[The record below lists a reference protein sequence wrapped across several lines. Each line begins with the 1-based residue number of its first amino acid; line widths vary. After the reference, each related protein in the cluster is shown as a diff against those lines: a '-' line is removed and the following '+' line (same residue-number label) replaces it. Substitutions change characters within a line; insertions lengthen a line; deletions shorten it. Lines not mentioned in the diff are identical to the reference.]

1 MSHDLRAHNVALVGG
16 RLVNAYLDV
25 LRQLEAEIGEHAA
38 WVDDG
43 AGTVGQ
49 ALVPGRWDAPQHLWV
64 TGTQRANDDVVH
76 FGRVLD
82 GAELSERANVDP
94 KLTQRGARILEQ
106 APLEAGIDPGPG
118 LGNERRGPAVP

>member
-49 ALVPGRWDAPQHLWV
+49 ALVPGRWDAQQHLRV
-64 TGTQRANDDVVH
+64 TGT
-76 FGRVLD
+76 
-82 GAELSERANVDP
+82 
-94 KLTQRGARILEQ
+94 
-106 APLEAGIDPGPG
+106 
-118 LGNERRGPAVP
+118 